1 MDFESVNQPALS
13 IASEQQKIQSGNQGF
28 WQTVS
33 NSVCTKLS
41 GLEISL
47 LPLQPISVGCHQH
60 RGIPQLRGMPL
71 ALFWPTG
78 GAHTERSLHPSPC
91 PIPSPL
97 RWTPLAS
104 QPATHAVSFCRP
116 VSQDN
121 VFDQAKHSHFSAGNN
136 ARATTRHC
144 AQSGLHKQGCLPGM
158 ILLYQ

>member
-1 MDFESVNQPALS
+1 MHFESANQLSLS
-13 IASEQQKIQSGNQGF
+13 IASKQQKVQSEKQGF
-28 WQTVS
+28 LQTVS
-33 NSVCTKLS
+33 NSVYIMLS
-41 GLEISL
+41 DLEVSL

-60 RGIPQLRGMPL
+60 RGIPPVLWNAPGTL
-71 ALFWPTG
+71 LTHG
-78 GAHTERSLHPSPC
+78 GAHMGRSVRPSPC

-97 RWTPLAS
+97 RWTALAS

-121 VFDQAKHSHFSAGNN
+121 VLDQANHSHFSAGNN